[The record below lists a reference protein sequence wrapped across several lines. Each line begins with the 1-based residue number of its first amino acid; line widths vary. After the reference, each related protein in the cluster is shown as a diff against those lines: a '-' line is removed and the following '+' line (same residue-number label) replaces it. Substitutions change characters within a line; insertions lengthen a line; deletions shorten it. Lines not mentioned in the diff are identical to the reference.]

1 MMKTVFR
8 FMSLDEKQK
17 LVAGQ
22 TIENNC
28 NHARLRGTAS
38 NAIGFCFGLGDKDA
52 AVKASRWL
60 KGIVTMQR
68 LLVADID
75 PSYFNECQGRYPD
88 YSDGKGTKDTMQDE
102 LCRRK
107 IALKYFK
114 NVHWYTCTG
123 LNPYTMLVSLDNVY
137 EPYMNCYLLHKA
149 NDVAA
154 QMREQL
160 KQSQGNH

>member
-1 MMKTVFR
+1 MLTTVYR
-8 FMSLDEKQK
+8 YMSLDEQK
-17 LVAGQ
+17 KLQAGQ
-22 TIENNC
+22 TIENNR
-28 NHARLRGTAS
+28 NHARLRGSATT
-38 NAIGFCFGLGDKDA
+38 AIGFCFGIGDKDE

-75 PSYFNECQGRYPD
+75 PSYFNTCQGRYPD
-88 YSDGKGTKDTMQDE
+88 YSFGDGTQKDIMLEE

-114 NVHWYTCTG
+114 HARFYTCTG
-123 LNPYTMLVSLDNVY
+123 LNPRTMLVSLDNIY

-149 NDVAA
+149 NDLAWQMMQQLYAA
-154 QMREQL
+154 
-160 KQSQGNH
+160 H

>member
-1 MMKTVFR
+1 MTTVFR
-8 FMSLDEKQK
+8 YMSLTEMKMLRQGK
-17 LVAGQ
+17 EL
-22 TIENNC
+22 ENNW
-28 NHARLRGTAS
+28 NHAELRGTAS

-75 PSYFNECQGRYPD
+75 TSYFNQCQGRYPD
-88 YSDGKGTKDTMQDE
+88 YSDGKGLEKDTIQDE

-107 IALKYFK
+107 ITLKYFK
-114 NVHWYTCTG
+114 NVHWHTCTG
-123 LNPYTMLVSLDNVY
+123 LNPNTMLVSLDNVY
-137 EPYMNCYLLHKA
+137 EPFMNCYLLRKA
-149 NDVAA
+149 NNIAA

-160 KQSQGNH
+160 KQSKGNH